1 MSERIFN
8 PKKYQALRTELR
20 NVMPEPERHLWRH
33 IRGRQLGVKF
43 RRQHGVGSYIVD
55 FYCPEKHLVIEVDGD
70 SHYTD
75 EARKYDIERTIYLN
89 RKGLQVLLF
98 TNEQVMNEL
107 DAVLNVILGEI
118 S

>member
-8 PKKYQALRTELR
+8 PKKSQALRAVLR
-20 NVMPEPERHLWRH
+20 NGMPEPERHLWRH

-55 FYCPEKHLVIEVDGD
+55 FYCPERRLVIEIDGD

-75 EARKYDIERTIYLN
+75 EAKLYDLERTAYFQRI
-89 RKGLQVLLF
+89 GLQVIRF
-98 TNEQVMNEL
+98 TNYQIMNEL
-107 DAVLNVILGEI
+107 DSVLEVVLHYVQ
-118 S
+118 

>member
-1 MSERIFN
+1 
-8 PKKYQALRTELR
+8 
-20 NVMPEPERHLWRH
+20 MPEPERRLWFH

-89 RKGLQVLLF
+89 RKGLQVLRF

-107 DAVLNVILGEI
+107 DAVLNVILVEI